1 MLVSSIAKFNA
12 INQMSNSAFAMM
24 QNSNAMMN
32 NANGHTFGGEH
43 DLSMLNKMDKKLSLD
58 LVTNKLLYKISYLQ
72 EKMAEKR
79 LEAECKKN
87 GSTFT
92 TLA

>member
-12 INQMSNSAFAMM
+12 MNQMNNAAFAMM
-24 QNSNAMMN
+24 QSSNAMMN

-58 LVTNKLLYKISYLQ
+58 LVTNKLLYQLSYLQ
-72 EKMAEKR
+72 EKMADKHQA
-79 LEAECKKN
+79 AECRKN
-87 GSTFT
+87 GKQLSV
-92 TLA
+92 LA